1 MRGYRWPAILF
12 ATLFL
17 TSILWAMQVPSAGKV
32 NCNGLNV
39 RTGPGTNYTV
49 VTVIYYGD
57 AVSIVDVVGNWYQIN
72 FQGSTNR
79 YVYKSYIDVTAY
91 TEVSDDEA
99 AKRPTTTL
107 STADPKRPESTPP
120 ANQLKSLPR
129 NDF

>member
-1 MRGYRWPAILF
+1 MRGYKWSVFLFTIL
-12 ATLFL
+12 LL
-17 TSILWAMQVPSAGKV
+17 SGVLWAAQVPSAGRV
-32 NCNGLNV
+32 NCSALNV

-49 VTVIYYGD
+49 VTVIHNGD
-57 AVSIVDVVGNWYQIN
+57 AVSIIDVAGSWYQIN

-99 AKRPTTTL
+99 SKRPTTTL
-107 STADPKRPESTPP
+107 GSTDPKRQESGTPDP
-120 ANQLKSLPR
+120 RSLPR

>member
-1 MRGYRWPAILF
+1 MRGYKWPAILF

-17 TSILWAMQVPSAGKV
+17 TGVLWAMQVPSAGKV
-32 NCNGLNV
+32 NCSALNV
-39 RTGPGTNYTV
+39 RTGPGTNYTI
-49 VTVIYYGD
+49 VTVIYQGD
-57 AVSIVDVVGNWYQIN
+57 SVSIVDVVGNWYQIN

-79 YVYKSYIDVTAY
+79 YVYKSYIDVTSY

-107 STADPKRPESTPP
+107 GTTDPKRPESATPD
-120 ANQLKSLPR
+120 LRSLPR

>member
-1 MRGYRWPAILF
+1 MRGYKWPAFLF
-12 ATLFL
+12 AMLFL
-17 TSILWAMQVPSAGKV
+17 SGVLWAMQVPSAGKV
-32 NCNGLNV
+32 NCSGLNV

-49 VTVIYYGD
+49 VTVIYQGD
-57 AVSIVDVVGNWYQIN
+57 SVSIVDVVGNWYQIN

-107 STADPKRPESTPP
+107 GTTDPKRPESATPD
-120 ANQLKSLPR
+120 LRSLPR